1 VAISIPDR
9 VVVFDYGEVISLP
22 QSHADRAA
30 LVAAARVDPEAFWPA
45 YWQHREELD
54 QGRVLV
60 RDYWSRLSA
69 QLGADWTP
77 AEVQQLWVLDV
88 RSWLSVDPG
97 TVQVIAE
104 LHAGGTRLALLS
116 NAGFDFTELFRHSP
130 FSAYFDDFFVSAELD
145 LVKPDP
151 AIYQH
156 VADELGIGFGNFVFV
171 DNKAENVDALVALGG
186 TGHVFVG
193 AAELRR
199 FLEGLA

>member
-1 VAISIPDR
+1 
-9 VVVFDYGEVISLP
+9 VVFDYGEVISTP
-22 QSHADRAA
+22 QSEADRAA
-30 LVAAARVDPEAFWPA
+30 LVAAARVPADDFWPV

-60 RDYWSRLSA
+60 RDYWPRLGD
-69 QLGADWTP
+69 QLGVDWSP
-77 AEVQQLWVLDV
+77 AELQQLWVLDV

-97 TVQVIAE
+97 TVQVIAD

-116 NAGFDFTELFRHSP
+116 NAGFDFTELFRQSP
-130 FSAYFDDFFVSAELD
+130 FSAYFDSVFVSAELD

-156 VADELGIGFGNFVFV
+156 VADALGIGFDRFVFV

-186 TGHVFVG
+186 IGHVFVG
-193 AAELRR
+193 ADDLRT
-199 FLEGLA
+199 FLMGLT